1 MNELPLSSQTRINLL
16 RSNHRGRLFTS
27 STPHQ
32 VTQRK
37 ARYTVLPENVS
48 HEEGFFT
55 SAANLSTGALAEYP
69 RQRAIIT
76 LQNWY
81 RSISM
86 TNRAVAYLQS
96 HQETITV
103 RERKILAVVRRS
115 PVVKQILRVLSWSL
129 LISRTQ
135 LKENITAI
143 IHRQVTSLLD
153 EIIST
158 AFDFGYSR
166 HVYAEI
172 ETQQRAA
179 MEHSDSQS
187 SNCPLQSSA
196 YFPQSFAQKMMKKGV
211 KKFNKMTKS
220 IYGTSG
226 EGTVTHNH
234 DAISL

>member
-16 RSNHRGRLFTS
+16 RSNHRGRLFTI

-48 HEEGFFT
+48 HEEGYFT
-55 SAANLSTGALAEYP
+55 SAANLSMDALAEYP
-69 RQRAIIT
+69 KQRAVIT

-81 RSISM
+81 RSLSM
-86 TNRAVAYLQS
+86 TNSALS
-96 HQETITV
+96 HLRNHHETITV
-103 RERKILAVVRRS
+103 RERKILSAVERS
-115 PVVKQILRVLSWSL
+115 HAVKEILRVLTWSL

-153 EIIST
+153 EIISA
-158 AFDFGYSR
+158 AFDHCYSR
-166 HVYAEI
+166 HIYAEL
-172 ETQQRAA
+172 ESQQKAA
-179 MEHSDSQS
+179 MDHYDHGRS
-187 SNCPLQSSA
+187 SSSA
-196 YFPQSFAQKMMKKGV
+196 SSPSFRQSFAQKMMKKGV

-220 IYGTSG
+220 IYGTTG
-226 EGTVTHNH
+226 EDAVSHGAH